1 MSSVPGFHNPDTFE
15 LLPNACLSPTAR
27 DIFDVLTAR
36 QEPGGVVHMRQQDI
50 AERLGLTQ
58 SAVSRAVGQLRDKGI
73 LGERQRQGTLL
84 IHPLLAG
91 YESLAHM
98 VNHLKDADTF
108 VWPLNFPTGDIR
120 PPRTR
125 DPRDG
130 TRFAPGPGGGER
142 APAREAR
149 PVLGVVRS
157 TTS

>member
-1 MSSVPGFHNPDTFE
+1 MSPVPGFHNPDAFE

-27 DIFDVLTAR
+27 DILDVLTAR
-36 QEPGGVVHMRQQDI
+36 QEPGGLVRMRQQDI
-50 AERLGLTQ
+50 AERLSLTQ

-98 VNHLKDADTF
+98 VDHLKDPDTL

-125 DPRDG
+125 DARDG
-130 TRFAPGPGGGER
+130 TRFASGSSGGER
-142 APAREAR
+142 ASAPPGRA
-149 PVLGVVRS
+149 VLGIVS
-157 TTS
+157 PTS

>member
-1 MSSVPGFHNPDTFE
+1 MSPVPGFHNPDTFE

-36 QEPGGVVHMRQQDI
+36 QEPGGLVRMRQQDI

-73 LGERQRQGTLL
+73 LGERQQQGVLL

-98 VNHLKDADTF
+98 VNHLKDPDTYL
-108 VWPLNFPTGDIR
+108 WPLNFPTGDIR

-125 DPRDG
+125 DARDG
-130 TRFAPGPGGGER
+130 TRFASGTGDGEE
-142 APAREAR
+142 APAPPAR
-149 PVLGVVRS
+149 PVLGVVS
-157 TTS
+157 PTS